1 MRCFLVALLVLLLGV
16 APASA
21 VTSNQFSVRTP
32 VGEDTS
38 PPTTPTLLTATPIA
52 PTQIDISWSPSTDDF
67 ELLGYTVSRDGLH
80 IATTTLTTY
89 SDTGLTAST
98 TYAYTVR
105 AFDWLYNISSSSNEL
120 ATTTPNPPAPP
131 PPEPTPTSTRSTA
144 SGKLMLSGSVTVIP
158 GLTTATFQWSTSRP
172 SRFALRWGRTSSYEL
187 GYITADRFR
196 ENHETTITDLLPG
209 TTYYYEVVGFNTV
222 NDIPQTLRSGQFT
235 TRSPLEAVAPPN
247 VANFI
252 ALPEGV
258 SARLSWDNPPLP
270 SGSYSVRIVRNH
282 LGYPLDPYD
291 GMVVYQGVG
300 TSHIDGSAFIRQ
312 SRQYYTVYVIDDE
325 GRWSSGALAQV
336 DVAPTRVPVPAP
348 FLPPAEPGGVP
359 ALPPEITLAPLS
371 FSDIALTQAGVRF
384 DFSSPVIALGAHEPF
399 SLTIAKEKLPSR
411 LKSII
416 VTLLDPTDYTRAH
429 RFLLR
434 LNDAGTAYEATIAPL
449 RVTGISQL
457 LIEVYDLEAMVV
469 GRYGKQVQ
477 FVAGTPGTQ
486 PVVFPD
492 ALMTSPLVPI
502 SLGVL
507 GVLGGGLWLLAWR
520 RRREDNA

>member
-1 MRCFLVALLVLLLGV
+1 MRSFFAVALALFLGV

-21 VTSNQFSVRTP
+21 TSTNQFSVRTP
-32 VGEDTS
+32 VGDDVS

-52 PTQIDISWSPSTDDF
+52 PTQIDLTWTPSTDDF

-89 SDTGLTAST
+89 ADTGLSAST

-105 AFDWLYNISSSSNEL
+105 AFDWLYNVSSSSNEL
-120 ATTTPNPPAPP
+120 STTTPNPPAPP
-131 PPEPTPTSTRSTA
+131 PPEPAPTSTGAVA
-144 SGKLMLSGSVTVIP
+144 SGKLMLSGAVRVTPAI
-158 GLTTATFQWSTSRP
+158 TSATFMWSTSRP
-172 SRFALRWGRTSSYEL
+172 SRFALRWGRTTSYEL

-209 TTYYYEVVGFNTV
+209 TTYYYEVIGFNTL
-222 NDIPQTLRSGQFT
+222 NDIPQPIGSGRFT
-235 TRSPLEAVAPPN
+235 TRSPVEATAPPN
-247 VANFI
+247 VANLE
-252 ALPEGV
+252 AVADGV
-258 SARLSWDNPPLP
+258 TARLSWDNPPLLE
-270 SGSYSVRIVRNH
+270 GGYAIRIVRNH

-291 GMVVYQGVG
+291 GMVVYQGIG
-300 TSHIDGSAFIRQ
+300 TSHVDGSAFVRQ
-312 SRQYYTVYVIDDE
+312 SQQYYTVYVIDRE
-325 GRWSSGALAQV
+325 GRWSSGALALV
-336 DVAPTRVPVPAP
+336 SAVPRAAGYPDP
-348 FLPPAEPGGVP
+348 LLPPATPTGVP
-359 ALPPEITLAPLS
+359 TLPPDVVLTTLS
-371 FSDIALTQAGVRF
+371 FADIVVMQAGVRF
-384 DFSSPVIALGAHEPF
+384 DFTAPTIALSAQEPF
-399 SLTIAKEKLPSR
+399 SLAIAKEHLPSR

-434 LNDAGTAYEATIAPL
+434 LNDAGTAYESTLPPL

-469 GRYGKQVQ
+469 GRYGKQVA

-492 ALMTSPLVPI
+492 VLFTTPLVP
-502 SLGVL
+502 LAGVAVGVL
-507 GVLGGGLWLLAWR
+507 SGLLLLVAW
-520 RRREDNA
+520 RRREDNR